1 MEIYQLVAIGIVA
14 TSIILILKETRPE
27 FTIFISLVT
36 GVIIFLALIP
46 KLVYLLD
53 VMRDLS
59 QKVDIEIIYFSTILK
74 IIGIAYIVEF
84 GSQLCRDAGEN
95 SIAMKI
101 EMAGKLSI
109 LVLSIPILLGL
120 MELIMKILP

>member
-1 MEIYQLVAIGIVA
+1 M
-14 TSIILILKETRPE
+14 ILKETRPE
-27 FTIFISLVT
+27 FTIFISLIT